1 MQLLLN
7 QQPFLFFKFKKAG
20 NEKYH
25 VQSLWSQLVGHLFVC
40 AWYCHAGQSTE
51 GWKKIMAMLL
61 DHSFHISTA
70 SKHALNDLDLLYKQS
85 HTTKKSLLFFESP
98 GQHGYHGT

>member
-1 MQLLLN
+1 MESAGRT
-7 QQPFLFFKFKKAG
+7 PFRVCLVLSRWA
-20 NEKYH
+20 KY
-25 VQSLWSQLVGHLFVC
+25 GR
-40 AWYCHAGQSTE
+40 TE
-51 GWKKIMAMLL
+51 NSPRKKIVAMLL

-85 HTTKKSLLFFESP
+85 NTTKKSLLFFESP

>member
-1 MQLLLN
+1 MLGTVTLGKVRKDGKLA
-7 QQPFLFFKFKKAG
+7 K
-20 NEKYH
+20 
-25 VQSLWSQLVGHLFVC
+25 
-40 AWYCHAGQSTE
+40 
-51 GWKKIMAMLL
+51 KKIVAMLL

-85 HTTKKSLLFFESP
+85 NTTKKSLLFFESP